1 MDGQGSQQ
9 RCQAQQLCT
18 GMEQVMDP
26 LQSNLGL
33 HVHAALQADSILLL
47 VSGNCL
53 FEARTV
59 SFGPCAQHLS
69 PLHYS

>member
-1 MDGQGSQQ
+1 
-9 RCQAQQLCT
+9 
-18 GMEQVMDP
+18 MDP